1 MLKRTTNHA
10 EPHHKVKVN
19 RAQNANQNS
28 KQGLNHKLKNVTS
41 PQKNFSCT
49 HTNPLQPTA
58 SSSQHAQ
65 SSRLATLMVPFSNI
79 ERHAKTAKTEP
90 ETPYRIPNSA
100 QNAN

>member
-65 SSRLATLMVPFSNI
+65 SSRSATLMVPFSNI
-79 ERHAKTAKTEP
+79 ESTIKTRANRP
-90 ETPYRIPNSA
+90 ETPYGTGNRA
-100 QNAN
+100 